1 MGTRTKWWCG
11 HTFLRTYLLHF
22 ILSYAFLKKMGVQS
36 SRLPSNQQK
45 CVDTLEGRSTH
56 FAASPQCKVSTW
68 DSSTGTVPEFWCE
81 NLKKGAFTLVP
92 IDPGSTVHE
101 HRSEGN
107 RLLTRTKYEHNLSYL
122 SLPVRGE
129 WKPWFVHS

>member
-1 MGTRTKWWCG
+1 MGTRTKWWCV

-22 ILSYAFLKKMGVQS
+22 ILSDAILKKMGVAGKGCAK
-36 SRLPSNQQK
+36 QQIAFEPTK
-45 CVDTLEGRSTH
+45 MCGRTVEGRSTH

-92 IDPGSTVHE
+92 SIQGVPCTSTGARVIGS
-101 HRSEGN
+101 
-107 RLLTRTKYEHNLSYL
+107 
-122 SLPVRGE
+122 
-129 WKPWFVHS
+129 